1 MSDVVI
7 KVINNGMHN
16 NFSTA
21 LELTSTHIE
30 ELERELA
37 QADFLPGSYGLI
49 SSYDQSLRELLEHEG
64 GYTNHPSD
72 PGGPTKYGITIAD
85 VRMYVKKNATA
96 ADVQALSLDTAKRI
110 YRQKYWDVMR
120 CSDLPAGVDYAV
132 FDFGVNSG
140 VSRAAQFLQRIVGAE
155 QDGEIGPDTLDAVRK
170 HNSVAIITDLCDDRL
185 MFLKGL
191 RTWSTFGRGWGR
203 RVAEVRALATQ
214 MAKSLTVG
222 TPSEPATPKA
232 SRGLLQALIDL
243 LFGLFHKSATAPPPS
258 AAPAQANAP
267 AVNSGAPKGTE
278 GAPKWLLEARKDLGF
293 REKPGNRGIE
303 GFIREASVGALGN
316 AWCAIF
322 VNAKLEECGVAG
334 TRSAMARSFERN
346 ANFVRLPGPALG
358 AVATF
363 WRGSPGAGIGHVN
376 FYNGTDSRGRHIGCG
391 GNQSDGVTDAP
402 MDMKRH
408 TGWWW
413 PRAVPLPKI
422 GPVPFGGT
430 ASAAGSET

>member
-1 MSDVVI
+1 M
-7 KVINNGMHN
+7 N

-21 LELTSTHIE
+21 LELTSTHID

-64 GYTNHPSD
+64 GYSNHPAD
-72 PGGPTKYGITIAD
+72 PGGPTKYGITIHD

-110 YRQKYWDVMR
+110 YRQKYWDVLR

-140 VSRAAQFLQRIVGAE
+140 VSRAAKFLQRIVGVE
-155 QDGEIGPDTLDAVRK
+155 QDGEIGPLTLAAVRK
-170 HNSVAIITDLCDDRL
+170 HNSVAIVTDLCDDRL
-185 MFLKGL
+185 AFLKGL

-203 RVAEVRALATQ
+203 RVAEVRTLAIR
-214 MAKSLTVG
+214 MAQSLTVG
-222 TPSEPATPKA
+222 TPSEPSTPKA
-232 SRGLLQALIDL
+232 PQG
-243 LFGLFHKSATAPPPS
+243 LFGLLISVVRYLFGNSATSPLPS
-258 AAPAQANAP
+258 TAPAPQNAP
-267 AVNSGAPKGTE
+267 VGFP

-293 REKPGNRGIE
+293 KEKPGNRGIE

-322 VNAKLEECGVAG
+322 VNAKLEECGIAG

-346 ANFVRLPGPALG
+346 PNFVRLPGPALG
-358 AVATF
+358 AIATF
-363 WRGSPGAGIGHVN
+363 WRGSPGAGTGHVN
-376 FYNGTDSRGRHIGCG
+376 FYNGTDRGKHIGVG
-391 GNQSDGVTDAP
+391 GNQSDGVTNAP
-402 MDMKRH
+402 MDMARH

-413 PRAVPLPKI
+413 PKSVPLPKI

-430 ASAAGSET
+430 ASTSAGSET